1 MHGNARFFCQH
12 PVHGF
17 KPGAFGEAWPERCLG
32 KASIVPSPS
41 PIPNLKGCVCLS
53 DWFLNF
59 GTPSS
64 NICIPV
70 REYVENWT
78 GGLFR

>member
-41 PIPNLKGCVCLS
+41 PIPNLKVVRL
-53 DWFLNF
+53 
-59 GTPSS
+59 
-64 NICIPV
+64 PV
-70 REYVENWT
+70 RLVFELWNPVVKYLYP
-78 GGLFR
+78 G